1 MSKPTAYNSKDWA
14 VNVKSH
20 RVTGFGEEMINASKD
35 EEMFTTSVGA
45 QGDVVVNE
53 HNNDLGTI
61 SFTLQATSPSASFLT
76 KIAKSGEIVPV
87 WCNNKNIK
95 QSFGGNHARIKN
107 YAEIVA
113 AQEMDDLTF
122 EFQVFDYT
130 VN

>member
-1 MSKPTAYNSKDWA
+1 MSKPTAYNAKDWA
-14 VNVKSH
+14 VNVDDK
-20 RVTGFGEEMINASKD
+20 RITGFGEEMINASKD

-45 QGDVVVNE
+45 QGDVVINE

-61 SFTLQATSPSASFLT
+61 SFTLQSTSPSVSTLT
-76 KIAKSGEIVPV
+76 KLAKSGKVVPI
-87 WCNNKNIK
+87 WCKNKNIN

-130 VN
+130 VD